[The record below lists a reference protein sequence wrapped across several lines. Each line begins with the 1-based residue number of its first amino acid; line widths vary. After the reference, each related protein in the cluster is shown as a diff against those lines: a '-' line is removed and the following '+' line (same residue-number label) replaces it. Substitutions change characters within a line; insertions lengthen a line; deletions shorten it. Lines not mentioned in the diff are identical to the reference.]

1 MIKTI
6 TKIGNS
12 KGIIF
17 DAALLEL
24 AGLKV
29 GDKVNVT
36 VHQGG
41 TITLTSDVVSIDPE
55 QAKAKAAAM
64 ASMSDEE
71 KRAEQIQSLQTRL
84 SKARERLAKAEAEND
99 ANVDAFRAGVTKL
112 EEKLQELA

>member
-24 AGLKV
+24 ANLKE

-36 VHQGG
+36 VHEGG
-41 TITLTSDVVSIDPE
+41 TITLVPDVVSIDPS
-55 QAKAKAAAM
+55 QAKTKAASIIA
-64 ASMSDEE
+64 ANDE
-71 KRAEQIQSLQTRL
+71 LFNRL
-84 SKARERLAKAEAEND
+84 SK
-99 ANVDAFRAGVTKL
+99 
-112 EEKLQELA
+112 

>member
-24 AGLKV
+24 ANLKE

-36 VHQGG
+36 VHEGG
-41 TITLTSDVVSIDPE
+41 TITLVPNVATISADK
-55 QAKAKAAAM
+55 AKAKAATLIA
-64 ASMSDEE
+64 ANDE
-71 KRAEQIQSLQTRL
+71 LFDRL
-84 SKARERLAKAEAEND
+84 SK
-99 ANVDAFRAGVTKL
+99 
-112 EEKLQELA
+112 

>member
-24 AGLKV
+24 ANLKV

-36 VHQGG
+36 VHEGG
-41 TITLTSDVVSIDPE
+41 TITLVPDVVTVAPDR
-55 QAKAKAAAM
+55 ARAKAATLIATNNELF
-64 ASMSDEE
+64 D
-71 KRAEQIQSLQTRL
+71 RL
-84 SKARERLAKAEAEND
+84 SK
-99 ANVDAFRAGVTKL
+99 
-112 EEKLQELA
+112 

>member
-24 AGLKV
+24 ANLKV

-36 VHQGG
+36 VHEGG
-41 TITLTSDVVSIDPE
+41 TITLVPDVVTADPDKAR
-55 QAKAKAAAM
+55 AKAVTLIATNN
-64 ASMSDEE
+64 E
-71 KRAEQIQSLQTRL
+71 LFNRL
-84 SKARERLAKAEAEND
+84 SK
-99 ANVDAFRAGVTKL
+99 
-112 EEKLQELA
+112 